1 MQKLCSFRISGSN
14 PPLTRPDL
22 QKGMAAELK
31 NAVVKAPNL
40 SWIETVFPDK
50 KLPFP
55 DVPSLFASVSWTMP
69 SVFTESS
76 MAIWMNGIADSVA
89 SLTQNQPTRR
99 WDSNYCDVI
108 LSGSPIQ
115 RKPDLSLLSAGTT
128 KEPTWQEVRGL
139 CEVTSSANFHSV
151 IRSTVQQKAFIM
163 LSAQH
168 ARRFIPVLSFANRSF
183 RVTLCDRAGIVLS
196 TVGDIEQDSYTL
208 FRIIIALMFG
218 DDELVGYDK
227 SMQHGQHSEIVSIM
241 AGGLEYTVKKKLFSS
256 EVMRGR
262 ATQCWHVEREGEQY
276 VIKDSWVQV
285 GRASNEI
292 DLLQEMD
299 DVDGVPN
306 LIWGGDVLLSD
317 GTVDSTAMNRVGL
330 QYSEERVHRRL
341 VMQPVAE
348 RIQTFN
354 SKRELISVLIDI
366 VNSK

>member
-1 MQKLCSFRISGSN
+1 M
-14 PPLTRPDL
+14 
-22 QKGMAAELK
+22 
-31 NAVVKAPNL
+31 
-40 SWIETVFPDK
+40 
-50 KLPFP
+50 
-55 DVPSLFASVSWTMP
+55 
-69 SVFTESS
+69 
-76 MAIWMNGIADSVA
+76 
-89 SLTQNQPTRR
+89 
-99 WDSNYCDVI
+99 
-108 LSGSPIQ
+108 
-115 RKPDLSLLSAGTT
+115 
-128 KEPTWQEVRGL
+128 
-139 CEVTSSANFHSV
+139 
-151 IRSTVQQKAFIM
+151 
-163 LSAQH
+163 
-168 ARRFIPVLSFANRSF
+168 
-183 RVTLCDRAGIVLS
+183 TLCDRAGIVLS

-241 AGGLEYTVKKKLFSS
+241 AGGLEYTVKKKLFLS